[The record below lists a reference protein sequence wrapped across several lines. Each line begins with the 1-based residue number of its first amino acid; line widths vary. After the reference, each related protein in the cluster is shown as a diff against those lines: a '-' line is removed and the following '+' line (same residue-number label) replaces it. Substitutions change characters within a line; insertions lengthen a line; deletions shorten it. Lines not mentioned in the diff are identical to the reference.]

1 MKKLALFALF
11 AFSAP
16 VFGMEIHASQIFT
29 LAGNIAYKRFEGPR
43 DVQDAREFLDIS
55 NKRRCF
61 VIKVVPGHNPKYFIV
76 GHTQPLW
83 LDESTFREPSAAA
96 SASEANFGAG
106 FDRETLRKAFGGS
119 EK

>member
-61 VIKVVPGHNPKYFIV
+61 VIKVVPGPRPSYLKALNKRFFIM
-76 GHTQPLW
+76 
-83 LDESTFREPSAAA
+83 SSCK
-96 SASEANFGAG
+96 NN
-106 FDRETLRKAFGGS
+106 LRCTAP
-119 EK
+119 